1 MLPRPYV
8 YLRDTT
14 AGFRSGRFNLHAGQR
29 LSPPAGRW
37 LANPAV
43 AGRLQPRVDHALTAA
58 PRRLT

>member
-29 LSPPAGRW
+29 LTAPAG